1 MCFSDPWC
9 VASILQVTK
18 CPLDHWPSRAS
29 SRQQKVGRGG
39 REVFSRVTPT
49 RRHCSPRPEGAWGV
63 SAPRRARPS
72 HGAPSPD
79 GGGQRTGRRLAA
91 SAGTAFNSFLER
103 SQSFRPVACHGRLE
117 GERGDRVQGAGA
129 GGALTGV
136 ALRPAPGTLLPT
148 RRQNCSLKVR
158 SLRCPLWP
166 APTLEGI
173 ALKSES
179 VCGTQASPGECGS
192 CWGLRLETGGPVL
205 PSDGPRRV

>member
-1 MCFSDPWC
+1 MPVGSLALACKFQTAERWGGEGERFSP
-9 VASILQVTK
+9 
-18 CPLDHWPSRAS
+18 
-29 SRQQKVGRGG
+29 
-39 REVFSRVTPT
+39 E
-49 RRHCSPRPEGAWGV
+49 SP
-63 SAPRRARPS
+63 
-72 HGAPSPD
+72 
-79 GGGQRTGRRLAA
+79 QL
-91 SAGTAFNSFLER
+91 AGTALPAPGEPGGCQRQGGLALPTGHPAPTAEARER
-103 SQSFRPVACHGRLE
+103 VGDSRPQPGPPLTPFSSVRRAFVPSPATDAWRGNVETESRAQAQAGPGR
-117 GERGDRVQGAGA
+117 A
-129 GGALTGV
+129 V
-136 ALRPAPGTLLPT
+136 ALRPAPGTRLPT

>member
-1 MCFSDPWC
+1 MVPTQLVSWFFSC
-9 VASILQVTK
+9 VQKDTCRRGRQGAGPRVTSG
-18 CPLDHWPSRAS
+18 SRALCAFLILGVWLPS
-29 SRQQKVGRGG
+29 SRSQSARWIIGPRVQVPDSRKVGRGG

-49 RRHCSPRPEGAWGV
+49 RRHCSPRPGGAWGV

-129 GGALTGV
+129 GGALTCCRTAAGAGHTPPHAGGRT
-136 ALRPAPGTLLPT
+136 AL
-148 RRQNCSLKVR
+148 
-158 SLRCPLWP
+158 
-166 APTLEGI
+166 
-173 ALKSES
+173 
-179 VCGTQASPGECGS
+179 
-192 CWGLRLETGGPVL
+192 
-205 PSDGPRRV
+205 

>member
-1 MCFSDPWC
+1 MPVGSLALACKFQTAERWGGEGERFSPESPQLAGTALPAPGEPGGC
-9 VASILQVTK
+9 Q
-18 CPLDHWPSRAS
+18 
-29 SRQQKVGRGG
+29 RQGG
-39 REVFSRVTPT
+39 LALSTGHP
-49 RRHCSPRPEGAWGV
+49 
-63 SAPRRARPS
+63 APK
-72 HGAPSPD
+72 D

-136 ALRPAPGTLLPT
+136 ALRPRRAHASPR

-166 APTLEGI
+166 APTLEGT